1 MAAGGRGAFHEGA
14 DMEDNVCTTREPRI
28 LQQDAT
34 HIFEVAR
41 AAREHF
47 QVRKTQALEPPG
59 DGLKKLFEH

>member
-1 MAAGGRGAFHEGA
+1 MSAPPANPGFFS
-14 DMEDNVCTTREPRI
+14 
-28 LQQDAT
+28 DAT
-34 HIFEVAR
+34 HIFEAAR